1 MVRQKGRYG
10 HVNRRPLFVLLASV
24 LVVVL
29 LTGIACGDDDEN
41 GTSAPSPTPSEAA
54 DTPTEGPTETAGP
67 TPTATEEPFSGARE
81 PVGKADLQAP
91 PVATQTDIRHG
102 AHTDYDRVVFDFV
115 DNSPGYVIQYVDP
128 PILQDASGLEV
139 EIEGKAF
146 LQVRFSTA
154 QAHDEAGNLT
164 IDEAKLEIMPGLTS
178 VVEIERTGDFEGY
191 VTWVLGLP
199 EELDFRVY
207 DLDDPIRV
215 VIDVGHP

>member
-10 HVNRRPLFVLLASV
+10 HVNRRLFFVLLASV
-24 LVVVL
+24 LVVAL
-29 LTGIACGDDDEN
+29 LTGIACGGDDDEN
-41 GTSAPSPTPSEAA
+41 GTITPSPTPSEAA
-54 DTPTEGPTETAGP
+54 GSPTEGP

-81 PVGKADLQAP
+81 PVEQADPQAP
-91 PVATQTDIRHG
+91 PVATQTDVRYG
-102 AHTDYDRVVFDFV
+102 AHTDYDRVVFDFI
-115 DNSPGYVIQYVDP
+115 DNHPGYRIEYVEP
-128 PILQDASGLEV
+128 PILADGSGLEV
-139 EIEGKAF
+139 EIAGEAF

-154 QAHDEAGNLT
+154 QAHDEAGNST
-164 IDEAKLEIMPGLTS
+164 VDEDKFEIMPGLTS

-199 EELDFRVY
+199 GELDFRVY